1 MILGVGHFEDKLSND
16 WPRDERSDEP
26 AGARKPGRPR
36 QSGVEERVL
45 QATLEMIDTGVTVTV
60 SEIVER
66 SGVNRGAIY
75 RRWASLTSLI
85 ADALDV
91 GRTLPAPI
99 NAQTDNIQEAFF
111 HALVDPTSDGSSG
124 VYPARRARA
133 RFRLAMENQDL
144 LREYWQRHVRERRSA
159 LVASLKSAQSAGIVR
174 DEIDPE
180 AALDLINGVF
190 YYQFVARGEDLSHP
204 DTRARVQAAL
214 DIAWRGLLTKQD

>member
-124 VYPARRARA
+124 VYPRPARTSEVSTRHGKSRSLARI
-133 RFRLAMENQDL
+133 LA
-144 LREYWQRHVRERRSA
+144 A
-159 LVASLKSAQSAGIVR
+159 
-174 DEIDPE
+174 
-180 AALDLINGVF
+180 
-190 YYQFVARGEDLSHP
+190 
-204 DTRARVQAAL
+204 TRARTSQRTRRFTQVSTVCRHCARR
-214 DIAWRGLLTKQD
+214 D